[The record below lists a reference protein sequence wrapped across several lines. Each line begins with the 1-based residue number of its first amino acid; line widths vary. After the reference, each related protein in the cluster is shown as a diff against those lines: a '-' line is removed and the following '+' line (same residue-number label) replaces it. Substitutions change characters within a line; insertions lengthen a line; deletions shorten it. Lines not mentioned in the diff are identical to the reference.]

1 MNKEELN
8 ELTVEE
14 LEYKLED
21 DIDAL
26 KNLRFQK
33 AMQQLENPKR
43 IKEVKREIAQI
54 KTVLHE
60 YKLGIRK

>member
-14 LEYKLED
+14 LKYKLD
-21 DIDAL
+21 DDVDAL

-43 IKEVKREIAQI
+43 IKEIKKEIAQL